1 MFFENTPC
9 ERPHLEPSGVTLLAR
24 FYEGDAP
31 HRLRWEARR
40 YSPMG
45 CTIREVLREPFL
57 EKVLDFGRQSQPGDT
72 ARSARRHLRRGCPS
86 AGEVS
91 GV

>member
-40 YSPMG
+40 YSP
-45 CTIREVLREPFL
+45 ILHISQIHFE
-57 EKVLDFGRQSQPGDT
+57 EKQPL
-72 ARSARRHLRRGCPS
+72 APENASALGAKC
-86 AGEVS
+86 
-91 GV
+91 

>member
-40 YSPMG
+40 YSP
-45 CTIREVLREPFL
+45 CRNV
-57 EKVLDFGRQSQPGDT
+57 
-72 ARSARRHLRRGCPS
+72 
-86 AGEVS
+86 
-91 GV
+91 